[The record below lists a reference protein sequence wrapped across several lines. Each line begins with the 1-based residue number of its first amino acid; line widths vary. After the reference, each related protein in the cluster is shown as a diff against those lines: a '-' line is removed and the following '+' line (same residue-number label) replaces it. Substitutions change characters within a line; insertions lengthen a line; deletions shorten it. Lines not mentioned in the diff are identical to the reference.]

1 MVCKIPFAPNSPI
14 FQKGFADEEDG
25 ENSQIEVGDDLG
37 VWVPNLQIV

>member
-14 FQKGFADEEDG
+14 FQKGFEEDG

-37 VWVPNLQIV
+37 V